1 MQIKRFIVG
10 MLEANCYIIY
20 QRYSR
25 ECYVIDPGSDHEK
38 IAKFIRQ
45 EGLQLKAI
53 ILTHGHIDHFGGVK
67 KLQELIPC
75 PVYLNI
81 ADVHN
86 YRFKIDGNLEDGQT
100 LDLAGEK
107 IKVLSTPGHTGGSV
121 CFYSEKSGIAFT
133 GDTIFDIDIG
143 RMDLPGGSTEDM
155 RSSLLNVVN
164 KWGNEIIIYP
174 GHGDSSSMK
183 RVREINHEFLEMIRE
198 LPAERDGHRNIIRST
213 GDEI

>member
-107 IKVLSTPGHTGGSV
+107 IKVAVCDKFSETVKIVGRGAADGVSGQFVDGS
-121 CFYSEKSGIAFT
+121 CKSPAGY
-133 GDTIFDIDIG
+133 G
-143 RMDLPGGSTEDM
+143 
-155 RSSLLNVVN
+155 
-164 KWGNEIIIYP
+164 
-174 GHGDSSSMK
+174 K
-183 RVREINHEFLEMIRE
+183 RKT
-198 LPAERDGHRNIIRST
+198 AEGAC
-213 GDEI
+213 

>member
-1 MQIKRFIVG
+1 M
-10 MLEANCYIIY
+10 
-20 QRYSR
+20 
-25 ECYVIDPGSDHEK
+25 
-38 IAKFIRQ
+38 
-45 EGLQLKAI
+45 
-53 ILTHGHIDHFGGVK
+53 
-67 KLQELIPC
+67 
-75 PVYLNI
+75 
-81 ADVHN
+81 
-86 YRFKIDGNLEDGQT
+86 
-100 LDLAGEK
+100 
-107 IKVLSTPGHTGGSV
+107 LSTPGHTGGSV

-174 GHGDSSSMK
+174 GHGDPSSMK

-198 LPAERDGHRNIIRST
+198 LPAERDGYRNIIRST